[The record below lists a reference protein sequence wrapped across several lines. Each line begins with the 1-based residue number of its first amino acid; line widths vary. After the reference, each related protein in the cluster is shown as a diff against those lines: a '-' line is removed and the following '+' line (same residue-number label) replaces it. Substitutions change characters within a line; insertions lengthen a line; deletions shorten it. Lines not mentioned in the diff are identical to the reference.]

1 MKLISVEPIQDGTH
15 KYKAVF
21 DVDGRKKTTKFG
33 AIGYSD
39 YTQPPHDKE
48 MRERYR
54 TRHLKD
60 LRTNDPSRAGF
71 LSMFLLW
78 GDSKKISKN
87 LKEFVSRFD
96 L

>member
-1 MKLISVEPIQDGTH
+1 MRLLSIEAIHDGTH
-15 KYKAVF
+15 KYKATF

-54 TRHLKD
+54 VRHQKD
-60 LRTNDPSRAGF
+60 LRTNDPTRAGY

-78 GDSKKISKN
+78 GDSKSIRKN
-87 LKEFVSRFD
+87 INDYQKRFD